1 MPDLTERAVVI
12 ASNRGPVSF
21 RDDDGE
27 LVATRGA
34 GGLVSGLGPL
44 VAGTGA
50 TWVAAAMS
58 DADRAAATHGVIE
71 AEGFRVRTL
80 ALDAETYRLAYDVV
94 SNEILWFA
102 HHGLWDLAREPSF
115 DKGFR
120 DAWAAYRTVNAAFAD
135 AIAELAPDGA
145 AVLVQDYHL
154 ALVGRD
160 LAERRHDLAAVHFS
174 HTPFATPSWLRVLP
188 DQIAGEL
195 LAGMSA
201 HRACGFHTNRWAA
214 DFRRCCLDVL
224 GLAPATFVS
233 PLPSD
238 PDDVR
243 AVAESPECDRALERL
258 RERVG
263 DRKVIARVDRMELS
277 KNLLRGFTAYGE
289 LLDRHP
295 EWRGEVVLVAAAYPS
310 RLNVPAYR
318 RYRELV
324 ESAAEDLN
332 RRYGSDDWEPV
343 VLETDDDYP
352 RSIAMLRSYDVLL
365 VNAIRDGL
373 NLVAKEG
380 ALVNE
385 RAGTVLLSTEAGVFE
400 EIGEAVVPIDPFDV
414 AGTADAMHRALGA
427 SDDERRAR
435 AAKLRSLAE
444 QRTPRD
450 WLDDQLRAASGAR
463 PSA

>member
-1 MPDLTERAVVI
+1 MPGVAERAVVI
-12 ASNRGPVSF
+12 ASNRGPVAF
-21 RDDDGE
+21 REDDGV
-27 LVATRGA
+27 LVASRGA

-50 TWVAAAMS
+50 TWIAAAMS
-58 DADRAAATHGVIE
+58 HADRAAATRGVVE
-71 AEGFRVRTL
+71 AHGFRIRTL

-94 SNEILWFA
+94 SNEVLWFA

-115 DKGFR
+115 DNAFR
-120 DAWAAYRTVNAAFAD
+120 DAWAAYRAVNQAFAD
-135 AIAELAPDGA
+135 AIAEVAPEGA

-188 DQIAGEL
+188 DQVAGEL
-195 LAGMSA
+195 LGAMAA
-201 HRACGFHTNRWAA
+201 HRACGFHTSRWAS
-214 DFRRCCLDVL
+214 DFTRCCHDVL
-224 GLAPATFVS
+224 GLAPSTFVS

-238 PDDVR
+238 PEDLR
-243 AVAESPECDRALERL
+243 AAAASPECDHALERL
-258 RERVG
+258 VDRVG
-263 DRKVIARVDRMELS
+263 ERKVIARVDRMELS
-277 KNLLRGFTAYGE
+277 KNLLRGFTAYAE

-295 EWRGEVVLVAAAYPS
+295 EWRGEVVFVAAAYPS
-310 RLNVPAYR
+310 RQNVPAYR

-324 ESAAEDLN
+324 ETAARELN
-332 RRYGSDDWEPV
+332 RRYGSDEWEPV
-343 VLETDDDYP
+343 LLETDDDYP
-352 RSIAMLRSYDVLL
+352 RSIAMLRRYDVLL

-380 ALVNE
+380 AIVNE
-385 RAGTVLLSTEAGVFE
+385 HAGTVLLSTEAGAFE
-400 EIGEAVVPIDPFDV
+400 ELGEAVVSIDPFDV
-414 AGTADAMHRALGA
+414 ADTADAMHRALRA
-427 SDDERRAR
+427 SDAVRRAR

-450 WLDDQLRAASGAR
+450 WLDDQLRAAGES
-463 PSA
+463 